1 MSRCKYTLW
10 LIKESLSRQRR
21 RHTHMHFRQPGILL
35 LSGLSQGISD
45 EFSESNWKKKYIQI
59 MHNCRGNNWD
69 LYVGRFQTVIKRWRV
84 KLVTILFRGNNV
96 HDSVWALEC
105 SDWQC
110 DSCSLWLWPHPLAL
124 SSCLPLLQIDLCL
137 MKIRIAVKEEQGLG
151 TFFFFFNWS

>member
-1 MSRCKYTLW
+1 MAWCHVVSILCGLLKRAYPDKGGDTLTCT
-10 LIKESLSRQRR
+10 LGSQVSCSYLDYHREFL
-21 RHTHMHFRQPGILL
+21 MNFRNQT
-35 LSGLSQGISD
+35 
-45 EFSESNWKKKYIQI
+45 EKKKKIQI
-59 MHNCRGNNWD
+59 MHKCRGNNWD

-151 TFFFFFNWS
+151 TFFFF